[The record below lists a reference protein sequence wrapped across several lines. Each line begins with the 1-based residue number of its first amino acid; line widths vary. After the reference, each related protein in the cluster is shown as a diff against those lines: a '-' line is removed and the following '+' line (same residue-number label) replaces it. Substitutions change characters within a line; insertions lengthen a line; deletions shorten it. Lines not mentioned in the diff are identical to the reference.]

1 MSRER
6 VFLPFTSRCVRVTAS
21 NLARLSRW
29 RSSSWEACPVTAT
42 IVVTERFDKNSL
54 GHTVVTLGLYVGI
67 HGDVADV
74 PATVQIL
81 STVQVGSVQST
92 EPYSVLDKFQRRIKI
107 LINFRTES
115 RSKSTLEPIK
125 VNRSK
130 VDQPKNPLKFQS
142 KILQFQSCPRSLLI
156 QK

>member
-42 IVVTERFDKNSL
+42 IVVAERFVKNSL
-54 GHTVVTLGLYVGI
+54 GHTVVTLGVYVWI

-74 PATVQIL
+74 PATVQNL

-92 EPYSVLDKFQRRIKI
+92 VNII
-107 LINFRTES
+107 LVES
-115 RSKSTLEPIK
+115 T
-125 VNRSK
+125 
-130 VDQPKNPLKFQS
+130 
-142 KILQFQSCPRSLLI
+142 
-156 QK
+156 

>member
-42 IVVTERFDKNSL
+42 IVLTERFDKNSL
-54 GHTVVTLGLYVGI
+54 GHTVVTLGVYVWI

-92 EPYSVLDKFQRRIKI
+92 VGIWYEELRSIIDGLMITDELYVGGGAGEIFKIK
-107 LINFRTES
+107 
-115 RSKSTLEPIK
+115 
-125 VNRSK
+125 
-130 VDQPKNPLKFQS
+130 KN
-142 KILQFQSCPRSLLI
+142 
-156 QK
+156 